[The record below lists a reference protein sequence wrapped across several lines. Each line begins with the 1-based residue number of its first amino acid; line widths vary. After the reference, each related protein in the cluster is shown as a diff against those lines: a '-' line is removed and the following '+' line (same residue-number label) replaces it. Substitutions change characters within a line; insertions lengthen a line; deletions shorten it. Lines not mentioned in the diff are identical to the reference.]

1 MICSWNAGWTEASN
15 IRLRRTGLLT
25 RQSVRALNT
34 AARRRAVWC
43 IRRTLHQE
51 CIVEAV
57 APVLPAPG
65 RGEVECVGV
74 VEVDGLLRSEQQ
86 YRG

>member
-1 MICSWNAGWTEASN
+1 M
-15 IRLRRTGLLT
+15 
-25 RQSVRALNT
+25 
-34 AARRRAVWC
+34 
-43 IRRTLHQE
+43 
-51 CIVEAV
+51 EAV